1 MKKYKYIALSTLT
14 FVLLFSENILS
25 QNINNSLGLN
35 VFNSFAFWEDPYQ
48 KGGYDNLGIGTY
60 LSPTYKM
67 NINKYYFQLDFMLSY
82 FHFIGPDGLT
92 RTGPDD
98 DIDFGFHSHIN
109 RNDLGIKVG
118 YNLLDN
124 LTLLIESK
132 YIYLQIKGSVDRT
145 EIIQSPFDYIERG
158 FLLGPGINL
167 NYPKKSSN
175 SYFSLSAS
183 YLMGNLNYTYNSF
196 NIQASAYPIRD
207 KITTQLLSTNL
218 GYNIHLNSKFLLGVS
233 LESNYFFKR
242 KFTYDYNYDSNLWFI
257 GLSTSIFYQL

>member
-1 MKKYKYIALSTLT
+1 MKRNKYVLFSTLI
-14 FVLLFSENILS
+14 FVFFLSRNNLS
-25 QNINNSLGLN
+25 QTIDNSIGLN
-35 VFNSFAFWEDPYQ
+35 VFNSFTLWENPYPE
-48 KGGYDNLGIGTY
+48 GGYDNLGIGTY

-67 NINKYYFQLDFMLSY
+67 NINKYFIQLDFMLSY
-82 FHFIGPDGLT
+82 FHFIGPDSLT
-92 RTGPDD
+92 RTFSDND
-98 DIDFGFHSHIN
+98 VDFGFHSHMN
-109 RNDLGIKVG
+109 RNDIGIKVG

-167 NYPKKSSN
+167 NYPEKSSN

-196 NIQASAYPIRD
+196 NIQDI
-207 KITTQLLSTNL
+207 
-218 GYNIHLNSKFLLGVS
+218 
-233 LESNYFFKR
+233 
-242 KFTYDYNYDSNLWFI
+242 
-257 GLSTSIFYQL
+257 SISYEK